1 MDNEMGFKN
10 VPTAT
15 TNHANESDNGEGSS
29 SRGGFGGFVDS
40 FRPAPSFAHVKSS
53 GKITTDSDADS
64 ADVQQA
70 DQLSQGLKSR
80 HLQMIAIG
88 GSIGTG
94 LFVSSG
100 AALAAGGPGSVVI
113 GFGLV
118 GIMIYCTVQA
128 LGELAVQFPIAG
140 SFAAHASRFVDPAW
154 GFAMGWNYALL
165 WLVSLPLEIIA
176 ASITI
181 SFWEGSRDINP
192 TVWVTIFFVAI
203 TVINLFGVKGKC
215 FKILQVTLGASY

>member
-1 MDNEMGFKN
+1 MDNSELGYGKN
-10 VPTAT
+10 GT
-15 TNHANESDNGEGSS
+15 TSTTKQTTGSDHDGSS
-29 SRGGFGGFVDS
+29 SRGGFGGFMDS
-40 FRPAPSFAHVKSS
+40 FKPASSHASVKPS
-53 GKITTDSDADS
+53 GKITVDSDADS

-100 AALAAGGPGSVVI
+100 SALAAGGPGSVVI

-118 GIMIYCTVQA
+118 GIMIYCVCQA
-128 LGELAVQFPIAG
+128 LGELSVQFPIAG

-176 ASITI
+176 ASITL
-181 SFWEGSRDINP
+181 SFWDGARDVNP
-192 TVWVTIFFVAI
+192 TVWVAIFFVAI
-203 TVINLFGVKGKC
+203 TAINLFGVKGMC
-215 FKILQVTLGASY
+215 MSIETVF